1 MRVFACSSP
10 YGEGGIGQHFA
21 QLVEEARVTGELDR
35 YYAKRP
41 RSDDEVGYAVSS
53 ASARWLCRYTPVRF
67 SPSWT
72 NFVNKELADRKVARH
87 LTHPTDRFVGFA
99 GESLRC
105 FQRAR
110 SVGASQLELVAAN
123 SH

>member
-1 MRVFACSSP
+1 MSVFACSSP

-21 QLVEEARVTGELDR
+21 QLVEEARAAGELDR

-41 RSDDEVGYAVSS
+41 KSDDEVGHAISS
-53 ASARWLCRYTPVRF
+53 TLAQWIWRYTPVRF
-67 SPSWT
+67 SPSCT
-72 NFVNKELADRKVARH
+72 NYVNKELADRKVARH
-87 LTHPTDRFVGFA
+87 LVHPIDRFVGFV

-110 SVGASQLELVAAN
+110 
-123 SH
+123 